1 MEDWKEWLQ
10 EHWKV
15 VVVVMSALLIVI
27 GFFVF
32 RARPEESSSTALE
45 TVEALQSLD
54 SSNANEEKEAEAID
68 ATFYVDI
75 KGAVKK
81 PGMYAVQ
88 LDMRVFDVIQQA
100 GGFCEDA
107 DENQVNLAM
116 KLADQMVIYV
126 PKVGEAAQETQVAG
140 ELPTTLND
148 PVAKEEGKINLN
160 TADVTELQQLNGIGQ
175 KKAEAIIDY
184 REQNGSFQS
193 IEDIT
198 KVSGIGQQTFQKLKE
213 HLSV

>member
-1 MEDWKEWLQ
+1 MKDWKEWLQ
-10 EHWKV
+10 EYWKIGV
-15 VVVVMSALLIVI
+15 VVTSVLLIVT
-27 GFFVF
+27 GFFIF
-32 RARPEESSSTALE
+32 RARPEESPLKALE

-54 SSNANEEKEAEAID
+54 SSVSKEMEEEND

-88 LDMRVFDVIQQA
+88 SDMRVFDVIEQA

-107 DENQVNLAM
+107 NQNQVNLAM

-140 ELPTTLND
+140 ELPTTLNE
-148 PVAKEEGKINLN
+148 PAAKEEGKINLN

-175 KKAEAIIDY
+175 KKAEAIIEY